1 VDKRTF
7 LKSLFLGAA
16 GIFAIGLSSSLK
28 AARSHKKWDGVFRMP
43 DLPYSFDSLKPF
55 VDRETM
61 RLHYEN
67 HFSSYTG
74 KLNNAVASAGLI
86 GITAHE
92 LLKESSRYPA
102 EITDLAGGYLN
113 HKIFWRILTPG
124 GGKSPSRD
132 LAAAVNRSF
141 GSFDNLKSSF
151 LSRSASVSGP
161 AWVWLIAEKNGN
173 IKITSTA
180 NNDNPLM
187 DKVPEKGFPLLCLDL
202 WDHAGCSD
210 IADYTSSFWNVVN
223 WEVVSRRYAASSK
236 Q

>member
-28 AARSHKKWDGVFRMP
+28 AARSVKKWDGVFRMP
-43 DLPYSFDSLKPF
+43 ELPYSFGSFKPF
-55 VDRETM
+55 ADAETM

-67 HFSSYTG
+67 HFASYTRD
-74 KLNNAVASAGLI
+74 LNIAVVSAGLT
-86 GITAHE
+86 GITAHQ

-102 EITDLAGGYLN
+102 EIRNLAGGYLN
-113 HKIFWRILTPG
+113 HKLFWRILTPA
-124 GGKSPSRD
+124 GGKSPSGD
-132 LAAAVNRSF
+132 LTAAIDRNF
-141 GSFDNLKSSF
+141 GSFDNFKSSF
-151 LSRSASVSGP
+151 LSKSASASGP
-161 AWVWLIAEKNGN
+161 AWVWLIAENNGN
-173 IKITSTA
+173 LKITSTA

-187 DKVPEKGFPLLCLDL
+187 DLVPEKGFPLLCLDM

-210 IADYTSSFWNVVN
+210 IADYTSSFWSVVN
-223 WEVVSRRYAASSK
+223 WDVVSRRYAASSK